1 MNEKLVA
8 IVAECVRRNVYF
20 SGSVGTHYSI
30 QELIHSVGLTSI
42 NTLWK
47 NAKKSLAELDSDS
60 LFASTNTQ
68 KAKDQKFIVEALA
81 EVFSYNQAEI
91 AKANEAARLAQDR
104 LVKLSALKSI
114 RTAKEFEKLTEM
126 TLEEIDAEIA
136 KV

>member
-8 IVAECVRRNVYF
+8 IVAECVRRNIYF
-20 SGSVGTHYSI
+20 NGSVGTTYTI
-30 QELIHSVGLTSI
+30 QELIHTAGLKSI

-47 NAKKSLAELDSDS
+47 NAKKALAELDSDS

-68 KAKDQKFIVEALA
+68 KARDQKFIVEALA
-81 EVFSYNQAEI
+81 EVFAYNQAELE
-91 AKANEAARLAQDR
+91 KARDAE
-104 LVKLSALKSI
+104 KLSQERVAKLAALKSI